1 MKRKNSYK
9 ILTLLL
15 VMQWAFIQLIA
26 DYPSVVEKYYSN
38 GLYVYISKFLRV
50 IFGRIPTSM
59 GDVLY
64 TIVGVIIVKGI
75 YTVFKTRKINFK
87 NTLFKT
93 GAIVSIFLFLV
104 SF

>member
-50 IFGRIPTSM
+50 IFGRIPISM

-64 TIVGVIIVKGI
+64 TIVGVIIVI
-75 YTVFKTRKINFK
+75 C
-87 NTLFKT
+87 LFVLVI
-93 GAIVSIFLFLV
+93 ALLVVIMLFHLN
-104 SF
+104 SSKL